1 MMDQA
6 VINALSSAASE
17 KQFGRMRELLD
28 SQRKVHGDGP
38 QYGYW
43 EGVYAARQGRH
54 NEALVLLEDAAHRA
68 PRIPSPRYELG
79 NVLASLNRLP
89 EAAAAYESAIMLH
102 QSFVGAWINLA
113 AVRLRMNDLARAERA
128 IASAMQLDPNRVET
142 WITLAKIQQVKFP
155 DRAIDTFQEARRRFG
170 GHPGRDSEL
179 LNLLFG
185 QNKREQAVQ
194 LLEQML
200 HENAA
205 DPVATHLLA
214 ALRNQP
220 SERAA
225 DAYIRENFK
234 SYAPHYDEH
243 MLSALGYRSHQVI
256 ANALKKLLPAPARV
270 LDLGCG
276 TGLLA
281 PELADYTLTGVD
293 LSPEML
299 QQAASRDYEQ
309 LHCAELGTFLKN
321 VEPSQYAAAL
331 AADTLIYYGDLHA
344 IFAEIARALG
354 AGGVFI
360 ASFESAE
367 HDFALQLNG
376 RYAHSKAHI
385 SKAAQAAGMQ
395 ILSLESH
402 SGRKE
407 GNAEV
412 AGWLLQATIA

>member
-6 VINALSSAASE
+6 IVNALSSAASE
-17 KQFGRMRELLD
+17 KQFGRMRELLE
-28 SQRKVHGDGP
+28 SQRKAHGEGP
-38 QYGYW
+38 QFGYW

-54 NEALVLLEDAAHRA
+54 NEALTLLEDAAHRA

-170 GHPGRDSEL
+170 AHPGRDSEL
-179 LNLLFG
+179 LNLLLG

-200 HENAA
+200 QENRDDPIAA
-205 DPVATHLLA
+205 HMLA

-220 SERAA
+220 SARVA
-225 DAYIRENFK
+225 DAYVRENFN

-243 MLSALGYRSHQVI
+243 MLGALGYRTHQTI
-256 ANALKKLLPAPARV
+256 AAEFKRLLPAPARV

-281 PELADYTLTGVD
+281 PELADYSLTGVD

-299 QQAASRDYEQ
+299 QQASARGYEQ
-309 LHCAELGTFLKN
+309 LHCAEIGAFLAN
-321 VEPSQYAAAL
+321 VEPGHYAAAL
-331 AADTLIYYGDLHA
+331 AADSLIYFGDLHA
-344 IFAEIARALG
+344 VFAEIQRALG
-354 AGGVFI
+354 RGGVFI
-360 ASFESAE
+360 ASFEAAE
-367 HDFALQLNG
+367 QDVALQLNG

-385 SKAAQAAGMQ
+385 QAAAVAAGLE
-395 ILSLESH
+395 IVALESH

-407 GNAEV
+407 GNANV
-412 AGWLLQATIA
+412 AGWLLQAKIP